1 MRTSVFVAALM
12 FCGSAFA
19 QGSMAPEVNSAAPAV
34 RVIRVSPSVSVYG
47 TPKEQRQQK
56 QWEAREAVKFNN
68 QVELEN
74 LKAYNKRLLEAD
86 KAYYKKL
93 AEQRK
98 AGKK

>member
-1 MRTSVFVAALM
+1 MLNICARSIMLCLTLTTQAMS
-12 FCGSAFA
+12 
-19 QGSMAPEVNSAAPAV
+19 QGSMAPEV

-47 TPKEQRQQK
+47 STQDIKKQRVY
-56 QWEAREAVKFNN
+56 EAREAVKLSN
-68 QVELEN
+68 QMQLEE

-98 AGKK
+98 ARKK